1 MDTCRMELSVRG
13 VSITNACPGPT
24 QSEITLHAFA
34 EDGRELGTADEAG
47 AAARMPAERCAL
59 LMTSALHAG
68 IEESWLAPQPILLFV
83 YIAQYLRS
91 VYFSLG
97 RNLGA
102 KRVAAFKDG
111 KSGYGAYTFSAAVTG
126 AKSKAT

>member
-1 MDTCRMELSVRG
+1 MELSSRNVQ
-13 VSITNACPGPT
+13 ITNACPGPT

-59 LMTSALHAG
+59 LMASALYAG
-68 IEESWLAPQPILLFV
+68 IEEAWISPQPILLFV
-83 YIAQYLRS
+83 YIAQYMRS
-91 VYFSLG
+91 AYFSLG

-102 KRVAAFKDG
+102 KRVAAFKEG
-111 KSGYGAYTFSAAVTG
+111 RSGYGAYTLSAAVAG
-126 AKSKAT
+126 AKEKAP